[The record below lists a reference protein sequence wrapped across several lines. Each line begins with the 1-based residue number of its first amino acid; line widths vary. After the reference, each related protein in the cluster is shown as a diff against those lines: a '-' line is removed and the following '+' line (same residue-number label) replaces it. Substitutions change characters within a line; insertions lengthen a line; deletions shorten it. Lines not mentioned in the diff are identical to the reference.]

1 MELMERAIKLGL
13 PATALDDL
21 IDQLGGPDHVAE
33 MTARLPL
40 LGTLVLF
47 LLHAGV
53 NCFLQKNHQQTPL
66 KQEYTNEKAS
76 RQNKRAP
83 HLALD

>member
-1 MELMERAIKLGL
+1 MLTSRQMELMERAIKLGL

-40 LGTLVLF
+40 LGTLVPFFVTCVSKLF
-47 LLHAGV
+47 
-53 NCFLQKNHQQTPL
+53 PP
-66 KQEYTNEKAS
+66 
-76 RQNKRAP
+76 NKSPADTTETRR
-83 HLALD
+83 HK